1 MSVLQELA
9 CADPAL
15 PLWYISGRWLT
26 AGEVVAAVGAAD
38 EAVADFA
45 GRQVAVAAGTN
56 AELAWILTVLD
67 GLAGAIVLLPP
78 EQDAE
83 VLDGFCSRAGCD
95 RLTGSRGQA
104 ISGPPLCGFPDLME
118 IISRGQTVNGGRAGL
133 RTVRTK
139 WIIPTS
145 GTTAEPKLVAHDFDS
160 LSRTTARDRRKGA
173 EVRWGLLYQI
183 HRFAGLQVFLQS
195 VCGGSGMIV
204 TEPDDAIAV
213 RLKTLAAGGCNAL
226 SATPSMWRKLLMLP
240 EVDGLDLRW
249 VTLGGEIADQPV
261 LNTLRKRFP
270 KARITHVYA
279 STEAGVGFSVRD
291 GLEGFPASY
300 LRTPPSGV
308 ELRVHEGRLFLRSA
322 GTSQTYVG
330 REDALADADNWI
342 DTGDQ
347 VSLGGN
353 GRYIFIGRAS
363 GAINVGGSKVQPAEV
378 ERVILDVEG
387 VRMASVYGRRNSMM
401 GNLVEAVVVA
411 DPAIDRKE
419 IMEKIRARC
428 AEALQPFQRPAV
440 IKFADSLDLNVSG
453 KIERS

>member
-1 MSVLQELA
+1 MSVLEELA

-15 PLWYISGRWLT
+15 PLWYVAGRWLT
-26 AGEVVAAVGAAD
+26 AGEVVAAAGAHA
-38 EAVADFA
+38 EALADFA
-45 GRQVAVAAGTN
+45 GKSVAVAAGTN
-56 AELAWILTVLD
+56 AELAWILTLMD
-67 GLAGAIVLLPP
+67 GLAATVVLLPP

-83 VLDGFCSRAGCD
+83 TLAGFCSRAGCE
-95 RLTGSRGQA
+95 RITGLLGREVPALPFADCPDFPEAGSHGGTASGGQA
-104 ISGPPLCGFPDLME
+104 
-118 IISRGQTVNGGRAGL
+118 
-133 RTVRTK
+133 TVRNTK
-139 WIIPTS
+139 TRWIIPTS
-145 GTTAEPKLVAHDFDS
+145 GTTAEPKLVAHDFES
-160 LSRTTARDRRKGA
+160 LSRTALRDREKGA
-173 EVRWGLLYQI
+173 EIRWGLLYQI

-204 TEPDDAIAV
+204 TEPDESVVD

-261 LNTLRKRFP
+261 LNALKARFP
-270 KARITHVYA
+270 EARITHVYA

-291 GLEGFPASY
+291 GLEGFPVSY

-308 ELRVHEGRLFLRSA
+308 EIRVDEERLFLRSA
-322 GTSQTYVG
+322 KTSQTYVG
-330 REDALADADNWI
+330 REDALTDADNWI

-347 VSLGGN
+347 VRLRDD

-387 VRMASVYGRRNSMM
+387 VRMVSVYGRRNSMM

-411 DPAIDRKE
+411 DPAIDQKV
-419 IMEKIRARC
+419 IMGKIRERC
-428 AEALQPFQRPAV
+428 AEALQAFQRPAV